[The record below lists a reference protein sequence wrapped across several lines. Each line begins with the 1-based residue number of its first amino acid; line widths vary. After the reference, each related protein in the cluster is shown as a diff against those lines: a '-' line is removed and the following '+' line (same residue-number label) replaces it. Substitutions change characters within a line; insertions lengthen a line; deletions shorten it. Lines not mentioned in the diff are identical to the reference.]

1 MFECMM
7 HSMNMHPRNMRSL
20 GGRLS
25 ALRDAAG
32 LSQKALAKRSGLT
45 QSHISQIERGKREPQ
60 LWTLRALATALKV
73 RVGDIVD
80 GTARAA

>member
-1 MFECMM
+1 M
-7 HSMNMHPRNMRSL
+7 HFMRMHPRNLKSP

-32 LSQKALAKRSGLT
+32 LSLKDLAKRSGIT
-45 QSHISQIERGKREPQ
+45 QSHISQIERGKRDPQ
-60 LWTLRALATALKV
+60 LTTLRALAAALKV

-80 GTARAA
+80 GHARAA